1 MATTIGRT
9 VAAVLT
15 ALATAVVVVS
25 IAVVPFLSPPWVAFE
40 QGRSEAAAWTGFS
53 EADLRIATDAILADL
68 VFGPPDFDVEV
79 AGAPVLVERER
90 AHMRDVRGVFAAF
103 AGLAILAAIGL
114 VILYA
119 GARRL
124 GHPERWWAAVRAGA
138 IGLVVGVVV
147 AGVVSIFAF
156 DAAFE
161 IFHQLFFPSGSYLFD
176 PTTDRLVQLFPF
188 AFWSE
193 TTMALGLVIIA
204 IAIALAVFAG
214 PRSRRPAH
222 EAAAA
227 PTVPSAGPEPV
238 A

>member
-1 MATTIGRT
+1 MAASFVTA
-9 VAAVLT
+9 VAT
-15 ALATAVVVVS
+15 ALVVVA

-40 QGRSEAAAWTGFS
+40 QGRAQAAAWTGFS

-68 VFGPPDFDVEV
+68 VLGPPDFDVEV
-79 AGAPVLVERER
+79 GGLPVLEEREQS
-90 AHMRDVRGVFAAF
+90 HMRDVRGVFAAF
-103 AGLAILAAIGL
+103 AALAVAAAIAL
-114 VILYA
+114 VVLYL

-124 GHPERWWAAVRAGA
+124 GHPERWWSAVRAGA
-138 IGLVVGVVV
+138 IGLVIGVVI
-147 AGVVSIFAF
+147 AGVIAIFAF
-156 DAAFE
+156 DTAFE

-204 IAIALAVFAG
+204 LAIALAVFAA
-214 PRSRRPAH
+214 PRTRPTVH
-222 EAAAA
+222 EATEQ
-227 PTVPSAGPEPV
+227 PPLPSPGPEPV